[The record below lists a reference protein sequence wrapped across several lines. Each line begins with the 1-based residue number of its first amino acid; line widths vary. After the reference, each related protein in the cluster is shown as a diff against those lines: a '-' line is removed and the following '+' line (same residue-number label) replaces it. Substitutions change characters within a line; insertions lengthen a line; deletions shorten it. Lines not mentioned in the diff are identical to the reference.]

1 MDRHPKLDA
10 MRIYITYLLLA
21 LFSVMAFGS
30 CTNDEGGEDLDVL
43 TPAEKQEQVHP
54 EHAK

>member
-21 LFSVMAFGS
+21 LFSVIAFGS